1 MTYICMVNGYINI
14 PKLLLR
20 KDKNNMVLKAKNQKT
35 CLDNN
40 QKFIYKN
47 YLLSVRKVKRTIQK
61 SNSVVDVNV
70 LIDTLINIIGN
81 NNTNPEKS
89 ILYLKNN
96 NTIIDNSDL
105 IAKNLIL
112 SNIQID
118 VSNIKKIH
126 ISTKNDTLIVDL
138 DKNDDYNN
146 DIVKYELGKIDALLN
161 VASILTTL
169 LNN

>member
-81 NNTNPEKS
+81 NNTNHEKS